1 MFRSIRRT
9 ECYDGSQ
16 EIILSAFDHA
26 CACRM
31 LRLRREKGKSISHY
45 IRSGRT
51 AGSGH
56 IQDLPVSGG
65 DAPDV
70 KLYAFREIHTREKAP
85 VWF

>member
-1 MFRSIRRT
+1 MFRSIQKA
-9 ECYDGSQ
+9 EQHDVSQ
-16 EIILSAFDHA
+16 EIILFAFDHA

-31 LRLRREKGKSISHY
+31 LRLRCEKGKSISHY

-56 IQDLPVSGG
+56 ISTLLVSGG

-70 KLYAFREIHTREKAP
+70 KLYAFREIHT
-85 VWF
+85 